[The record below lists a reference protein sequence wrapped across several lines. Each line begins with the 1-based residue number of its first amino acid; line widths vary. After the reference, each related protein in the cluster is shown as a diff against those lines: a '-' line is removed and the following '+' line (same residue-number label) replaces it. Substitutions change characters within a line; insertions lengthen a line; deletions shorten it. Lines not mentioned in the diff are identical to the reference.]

1 MKKVLFLLLPALL
14 GAATLSAQTPEE
26 IIARVDQET
35 ARFDAE
41 GCSMVME
48 LKFPIIGAVATT
60 IYTRGDKYKMI
71 MSIKGDTSISWSDG
85 VTDWDY
91 ESSKN
96 TVTIKP
102 HKADGNSEADNAKM
116 MEGITEGYDV
126 RLKKETADTW
136 QFRCTKSKTN
146 TNKDDPKNMD
156 LVVSKATY
164 LPVSL
169 TARAGGLTI
178 TMRDVSIG
186 VSEQEVTFD
195 ASQYATAKII
205 DER

>member
-1 MKKVLFLLLPALL
+1 MKKILSLLLPALL
-14 GAATLSAQTPEE
+14 AAATLSAQTPEE

-60 IYTRGDKYKMI
+60 IYTRGNKYKMI

-195 ASQYATAKII
+195 ASKYATAKII

>member
-1 MKKVLFLLLPALL
+1 M
-14 GAATLSAQTPEE
+14 
-26 IIARVDQET
+26 
-35 ARFDAE
+35 
-41 GCSMVME
+41 
-48 LKFPIIGAVATT
+48 
-60 IYTRGDKYKMI
+60 
-71 MSIKGDTSISWSDG
+71 
-85 VTDWDY
+85 TDWDY

-156 LVVSKATY
+156 LIVSKATY

>member
-1 MKKVLFLLLPALL
+1 MKKILFLLLPALL
-14 GAATLSAQTPEE
+14 AAATLSAQTPEE

>member
-1 MKKVLFLLLPALL
+1 MKKILFLLLPALL
-14 GAATLSAQTPEE
+14 AAATLSAQTPEE

-102 HKADGNSEADNAKM
+102 HKADGSSEADNAKM
-116 MEGITEGYDV
+116 MEGITEGYDI

>member
-14 GAATLSAQTPEE
+14 ASATLSAQTPEE

-169 TARAGGLTI
+169 TARAGGQTI

-195 ASQYATAKII
+195 ASKYATAKII

>member
-1 MKKVLFLLLPALL
+1 MKKILFLLLPALL
-14 GAATLSAQTPEE
+14 AAVTLSAQTPEE

-146 TNKDDPKNMD
+146 TNKDDPKSMD
-156 LVVSKATY
+156 LVVSKTTY

>member
-1 MKKVLFLLLPALL
+1 MKKILFLLLPALL
-14 GAATLSAQTPEE
+14 AAATISAQTPEE

-195 ASQYATAKII
+195 ASKYATAKII

>member
-1 MKKVLFLLLPALL
+1 MKKILFLLLPALL
-14 GAATLSAQTPEE
+14 AAATLSAQTPEE

-169 TARAGGLTI
+169 TAKAGGLTI

>member
-1 MKKVLFLLLPALL
+1 MKKILFLLLPALL
-14 GAATLSAQTPEE
+14 AAATLSAQTPEE

-35 ARFDAE
+35 ARVDAE

-195 ASQYATAKII
+195 ASKYATAKII

>member
-1 MKKVLFLLLPALL
+1 MKKILFLLLPALL
-14 GAATLSAQTPEE
+14 AAATLSAQTPEE

-102 HKADGNSEADNAKM
+102 HKADGSSEADNAKM

-195 ASQYATAKII
+195 ASKYATAKII

>member
-1 MKKVLFLLLPALL
+1 MKKILFLLLPALL
-14 GAATLSAQTPEE
+14 AAATLSAQTPEE

-195 ASQYATAKII
+195 ASKYATAKII

>member
-1 MKKVLFLLLPALL
+1 MKKILFLLLPALL
-14 GAATLSAQTPEE
+14 AAATLSAQTPEE

-169 TARAGGLTI
+169 TAKAGGLTI

-195 ASQYATAKII
+195 ASKYATAKII

>member
-1 MKKVLFLLLPALL
+1 MKKILFLLLPALL
-14 GAATLSAQTPEE
+14 AAATLSAQTPEE

-156 LVVSKATY
+156 LIVSKATY

-169 TARAGGLTI
+169 TAKAGGLTI

>member
-1 MKKVLFLLLPALL
+1 MKKILSLLLPALL
-14 GAATLSAQTPEE
+14 AAATLSAQTPEE

-116 MEGITEGYDV
+116 MEGITEEYDV

>member
-1 MKKVLFLLLPALL
+1 MKKILFLLLPTLL
-14 GAATLSAQTPEE
+14 AAATLSAQTPEE

>member
-1 MKKVLFLLLPALL
+1 MKKFLFLLLPALL
-14 GAATLSAQTPEE
+14 AAATLSAQTPEE

>member
-14 GAATLSAQTPEE
+14 AAATLSAQTPEE

-195 ASQYATAKII
+195 ASKYATAKII

>member
-1 MKKVLFLLLPALL
+1 MKKVLSLLLPALL
-14 GAATLSAQTPEE
+14 AAATLSAQTPEE

-195 ASQYATAKII
+195 ASKYATAKII

>member
-1 MKKVLFLLLPALL
+1 MKKILFLLLPTLL
-14 GAATLSAQTPEE
+14 AAATLSAQTPEE

-195 ASQYATAKII
+195 ASKYATAKII

>member
-1 MKKVLFLLLPALL
+1 MKKILFLLLPALL
-14 GAATLSAQTPEE
+14 ASATISAQTPEE

-91 ESSKN
+91 ESGKN

-195 ASQYATAKII
+195 ASKYATAKII

>member
-1 MKKVLFLLLPALL
+1 MKKILFLLLPALL
-14 GAATLSAQTPEE
+14 AAATLSAQTPEE

-102 HKADGNSEADNAKM
+102 HKADGSSEADNAKM

>member
-1 MKKVLFLLLPALL
+1 MKNILFLLLPALL
-14 GAATLSAQTPEE
+14 AAATLSAQTPEE

-71 MSIKGDTSISWSDG
+71 MSIKGDSSISWSDG

-102 HKADGNSEADNAKM
+102 HKADGS
-116 MEGITEGYDV
+116 
-126 RLKKETADTW
+126 
-136 QFRCTKSKTN
+136 
-146 TNKDDPKNMD
+146 
-156 LVVSKATY
+156 
-164 LPVSL
+164 
-169 TARAGGLTI
+169 
-178 TMRDVSIG
+178 
-186 VSEQEVTFD
+186 
-195 ASQYATAKII
+195 
-205 DER
+205 

>member
-1 MKKVLFLLLPALL
+1 MKKILFVLLPALL
-14 GAATLSAQTPEE
+14 AAATLSAQTPEE

-195 ASQYATAKII
+195 ASKYATAKII

>member
-1 MKKVLFLLLPALL
+1 MLPALL
-14 GAATLSAQTPEE
+14 AAATLSAQTPEE

-195 ASQYATAKII
+195 ASKYATAKII

>member
-1 MKKVLFLLLPALL
+1 MKKILFLLLPALL
-14 GAATLSAQTPEE
+14 AAATLSAQTPEE

-156 LVVSKATY
+156 LIVSKATY

-195 ASQYATAKII
+195 ASKYATAKII

>member
-1 MKKVLFLLLPALL
+1 MKKILFLLLPALL
-14 GAATLSAQTPEE
+14 AAATLSAQTPEE

-169 TARAGGLTI
+169 TARAGGLAI

>member
-1 MKKVLFLLLPALL
+1 MKKILFLLLPALL
-14 GAATLSAQTPEE
+14 AAVTLSAQTPEE

>member
-1 MKKVLFLLLPALL
+1 MKKILFLLLPTLL
-14 GAATLSAQTPEE
+14 AAATLSAQTPEE

-178 TMRDVSIG
+178 TVRDVSIG

-195 ASQYATAKII
+195 ASKYATAKII

>member
-1 MKKVLFLLLPALL
+1 MKKILSLLLPALL
-14 GAATLSAQTPEE
+14 AAATLSAQTPEE

-156 LVVSKATY
+156 LIVSKATY

>member
-1 MKKVLFLLLPALL
+1 MKKILFLLLPALL
-14 GAATLSAQTPEE
+14 AAAPLSAQTPEE

-156 LVVSKATY
+156 LVVSKTTY

-169 TARAGGLTI
+169 TAKAGGLTI

-195 ASQYATAKII
+195 ASKYATAKII

>member
-14 GAATLSAQTPEE
+14 AAATLSAQTPEE

>member
-1 MKKVLFLLLPALL
+1 MKNILFLLLPALL
-14 GAATLSAQTPEE
+14 AAATLSAQTPEE

-195 ASQYATAKII
+195 ASKYATAKII